1 MGMTR
6 TKWNNE
12 AKEEERRNGGG
23 NSPGESFQKLPF
35 SPSPSLPPLPAG
47 VRRGVVSGRGGLRGG
62 VRVRLAEWAAA
73 AAGAARAMSHGAVAT
88 LVRLAPLLSPGF
100 VVLSCF
106 YPFPFHLPFS
116 FSGFSIFGGC
126 RNCFSFRFFFFFFF
140 SLSVCLSFHS
150 YPFISF
156 SVSFQ
161 FPFLCMLPYCGD
173 SLHGSSPFLFPFFQL
188 GHSPPLLAFPLPPS
202 LTYVCCRIIYR
213 YID

>member
-1 MGMTR
+1 MTIGMTR

-126 RNCFSFRFFFFFFF
+126 RNCFSFRFFFFLFLF
-140 SLSVCLSFHS
+140 SFCMFIVSFVS
-150 YPFISF
+150 LYFLFSF
-156 SVSFQ
+156 LSVSFPLHASLLWG
-161 FPFLCMLPYCGD
+161 FPPRF
-173 SLHGSSPFLFPFFQL
+173 FP
-188 GHSPPLLAFPLPPS
+188 FPLPLLSTRTLSSSPRFPSPS
-202 LTYVCCRIIYR
+202 LTNICML
-213 YID
+213 